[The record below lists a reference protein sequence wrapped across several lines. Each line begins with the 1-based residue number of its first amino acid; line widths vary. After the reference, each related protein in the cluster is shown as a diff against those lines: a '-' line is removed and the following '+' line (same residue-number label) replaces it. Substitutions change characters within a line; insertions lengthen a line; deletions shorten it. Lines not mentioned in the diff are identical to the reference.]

1 MTLIPKS
8 ASVTPFEKKMDAL
21 NANALSKKW
30 YDRAVSVLRGGDGGE
45 HGMILYGM
53 ILRLS
58 DTSHPL
64 VVLDI
69 GTARGFSAMAMA
81 RAMADASID
90 GGGGDV
96 YSVDVI
102 GHRESRGWHVDKQ
115 AVDDPLSGIEMSR
128 AEIWERWFPDESAMV
143 TPVTARSSEV
153 LSDWRHGPIDLAF
166 IDGSHTYDNVKRE
179 LSALD
184 SSMRRGGVIV
194 LDDYH
199 AGTSAA
205 RIRSRPINLMAWAL
219 GKVLPPMR
227 RLSPSLGES
236 NEYVIVRRR
245 FSGIWQAVSEFVE
258 ERGARWDIEIV
269 SMPSRGDYQG
279 GDYCLVVLTMRGAE
293 SPAGRVAHPP
303 PA

>member
-1 MTLIPKS
+1 MTLLPKS
-8 ASVTPFEKKMDAL
+8 ASVTPFAKKMGTLDAD
-21 NANALSKKW
+21 ALSKEW

-45 HGMILYGM
+45 HGLILYGM
-53 ILRLS
+53 ILQLS
-58 DTSHPL
+58 DTGRSS

-81 RAMADASID
+81 RAIADAGID
-90 GGGGDV
+90 GRV
-96 YSVDVI
+96 YSVDI
-102 GHRESRGWHVDKQ
+102 IDHRESRGWHVDKQ
-115 AVDDPLSGIEMSR
+115 AADDPLSGVEMSR

-143 TPVTARSSEV
+143 TPITARSSEV
-153 LSDWRHGPIDLAF
+153 LSDWRHGPIDIAF
-166 IDGSHTYDNVKRE
+166 LDGSHTYDSVKRE
-179 LSALD
+179 LLALD
-184 SSMRRGGVIV
+184 SAIRPGGAIV

-205 RIRSRPINLMAWAL
+205 RIRSRPINLIAYAL

-245 FSGIWQAVSEFVE
+245 FSGIWQAVSEFIE

-279 GDYCLVVLTMRGAE
+279 GDYSLVVLTMKGGE

>member
-1 MTLIPKS
+1 MTLLPKS

-21 NANALSKKW
+21 NATALSKEW

-45 HGMILYGM
+45 HGLILYGM
-53 ILRLS
+53 ILQLS
-58 DTSHPL
+58 DASHSR

-69 GTARGFSAMAMA
+69 GTARGFSAIAMA
-81 RAMADASID
+81 RAMADAGID
-90 GGGGDV
+90 GRV
-96 YSVDVI
+96 YSVDI
-102 GHRESRGWHVDKQ
+102 IDHRESRGWHVDKQ
-115 AVDDPLSGIEMSR
+115 AADDPLSGIEMSR
-128 AEIWERWFPDESAMV
+128 EEIWERWFPDESAMV
-143 TPVTARSSEV
+143 TPITASSSEV

-166 IDGSHTYDNVKRE
+166 LDGSHTYDSVKRE
-179 LSALD
+179 LLALD
-184 SSMRRGGVIV
+184 SAMRLGGAIV

-199 AGTSAA
+199 VGTSAA
-205 RIRSRPINLMAWAL
+205 RIRSRPINLMAYAL

-245 FSGIWQAVSEFVE
+245 FSGIWQAVSEFIE
-258 ERGARWDIEIV
+258 ECGARWDIEIV

-279 GDYCLVVLTMRGAE
+279 GDYSLVVLTMKGAE

>member
-1 MTLIPKS
+1 MTLLPKS
-8 ASVTPFEKKMDAL
+8 ASVTPFEKKMGTLDAD
-21 NANALSKKW
+21 ALSKEW

-45 HGMILYGM
+45 HGLILYGM

-58 DTSHPL
+58 DTNHSS

-81 RAMADASID
+81 RALADASID
-90 GGGGDV
+90 GHV
-96 YSVDVI
+96 YSVDI
-102 GHRESRGWHVDKQ
+102 IDHRESRGWHVDKQ
-115 AVDDPLSGIEMSR
+115 AADDPLSGIEMSR
-128 AEIWERWFPDESAMV
+128 AEIWGRWFPDESDMV
-143 TPVTARSSEV
+143 TPITARSSEV

-166 IDGSHTYDNVKRE
+166 LDGSHTYDSVKRE
-179 LSALD
+179 LLALD
-184 SSMRRGGVIV
+184 SAMRPGGAIV

-205 RIRSRPINLMAWAL
+205 RIRSRPINLMAYAL

-227 RLSPSLGES
+227 RLAPSLGES

-245 FSGIWQAVSEFVE
+245 FSGIWQAVSEFIE

-279 GDYCLVVLTMRGAE
+279 GDYSLVVLTMKDAE

>member
-1 MTLIPKS
+1 MTLLPKS
-8 ASVTPFEKKMDAL
+8 ASVTPFEKKMDGL
-21 NANALSKKW
+21 NANALSKEW

-45 HGMILYGM
+45 HGLILYGM
-53 ILRLS
+53 ILQLS
-58 DTSHPL
+58 DASRSS

-90 GGGGDV
+90 GRV
-96 YSVDVI
+96 YSVDI
-102 GHRESRGWHVDKQ
+102 IDHGESRGWHVDKQ
-115 AVDDPLSGIEMSR
+115 AADDPLSGIEMSR

-143 TPVTARSSEV
+143 TPITARSSEV
-153 LSDWRHGPIDLAF
+153 LSDWGHGPIDLAF
-166 IDGSHTYDNVKRE
+166 LDGSHTYDSVKRE

-184 SSMRRGGVIV
+184 SAMRRGGAIV

-205 RIRSRPINLMAWAL
+205 RIRSRPINLMAYAL

-227 RLSPSLGES
+227 RLAPSLGES

-245 FSGIWQAVSEFVE
+245 FSGIWQAVSEFIE
-258 ERGARWDIEIV
+258 EHGARWDIEIV

-279 GDYCLVVLTMRGAE
+279 GDYSLVVLTMKGAE
-293 SPAGRVAHPP
+293 SPAGQVEHPP
-303 PA
+303 SE

>member
-1 MTLIPKS
+1 MTLLPKS
-8 ASVTPFEKKMDAL
+8 ASVTPFEKKMGTLD
-21 NANALSKKW
+21 ANALSKEW

-45 HGMILYGM
+45 HGLILYGM
-53 ILRLS
+53 ILQLS
-58 DTSHPL
+58 DTGRSS

-81 RAMADASID
+81 RGMADAGID
-90 GGGGDV
+90 GHV
-96 YSVDVI
+96 YSVDI
-102 GHRESRGWHVDKQ
+102 IDHRESRGWHVDKQ
-115 AVDDPLSGIEMSR
+115 AADDPLSGIEMSR

-143 TPVTARSSEV
+143 TPITARSSEV
-153 LSDWRHGPIDLAF
+153 LSNWRHGPIDLAF
-166 IDGSHTYDNVKRE
+166 LDGSHTYDSVKRE
-179 LSALD
+179 LLALD
-184 SSMRRGGVIV
+184 SAIRPGGAIV

-205 RIRSRPINLMAWAL
+205 RIRSRPINLMAYAL
-219 GKVLPPMR
+219 GKVFPPMR
-227 RLSPSLGES
+227 RLAPSLGES

-245 FSGIWQAVSEFVE
+245 FSGIWQAVSEFIE

-279 GDYCLVVLTMRGAE
+279 GDYSLVVLTMKGAE